1 MMGGA
6 APTQFM
12 AGDWVT
18 VEEMDAFSLL
28 WSRLDV
34 SPGGGD
40 LINLHGASTAL
51 HTSCQGLQS
60 ISQNSDLTKHCSV
73 SAQSNIDFLKGNH
86 TSKELKQIKKQ
97 ERLKELLT

>member
-12 AGDWVT
+12 AGDGVT

-40 LINLHGASTAL
+40 LINLHGASTTL
-51 HTSCQGLQS
+51 QTSCRG
-60 ISQNSDLTKHCSV
+60 HRV
-73 SAQSNIDFLKGNH
+73 SLKIV
-86 TSKELKQIKKQ
+86 T
-97 ERLKELLT
+97 